1 MISAIILATDA
12 VDGPARAD
20 FTARCLAS
28 LVEACVQGLVAD
40 AVLIGPPGRD
50 LGRIAE
56 DAGCGFIETPDATH
70 GLREALA
77 QVRRDHVLL
86 ISAGYAVE
94 RGFAD
99 ELNEVFVYHA
109 SDTSRTLRAT
119 PSSFATRLLP
129 RLSKSAGIIA
139 PRRILTQID
148 SSFDMDKLARKL
160 KGADLATR
168 ARRLT

>member
-28 LVEACVQGLVAD
+28 LVEACVQGLIAD
-40 AVLIGPPGRD
+40 AVLIGAPGRD

-56 DAGCGFIETPDATH
+56 DAGCGFIKTPDATH

-86 ISAGYAVE
+86 LCASYAVE

-99 ELNEVFVYHA
+99 ELDELFAYDA
-109 SDTSRTLRAT
+109 GDAPRILRAT
-119 PSSFATRLLP
+119 PNSFATRLLP

-139 PRRILTQID
+139 LRRILTPID
-148 SSFDMDKLARKL
+148 SSFDMDRLARKL

>member
-1 MISAIILATDA
+1 MISAIILANDRI
-12 VDGPARAD
+12 DGPARAD

-40 AVLIGPPGRD
+40 AVLIGAPGRD

-56 DAGCGFIETPDATH
+56 DAGCGFIETPDATQ

-86 ISAGYAVE
+86 LSAGYAVE

-99 ELNEVFVYHA
+99 ELDELFAYESGDA
-109 SDTSRTLRAT
+109 QRTLRAT
-119 PSSFATRLLP
+119 PNSFTTRLLP

-139 PRRILTQID
+139 PRRVLTQID
-148 SSFDMDKLARKL
+148 SSFDIDKLARKL

-168 ARRLT
+168 ARRLS